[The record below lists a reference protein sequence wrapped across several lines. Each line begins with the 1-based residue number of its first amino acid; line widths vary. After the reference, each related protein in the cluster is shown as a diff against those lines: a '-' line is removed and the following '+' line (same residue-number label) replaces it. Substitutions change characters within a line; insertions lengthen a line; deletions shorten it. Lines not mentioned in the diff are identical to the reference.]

1 MHGPVT
7 KPQPEPARPLFSRL
21 PLALRL
27 ALREVAGG
35 LRGFGIFL
43 GCLALGVWA
52 IAAVGSVSRSLV
64 DGLNR
69 EGRVILGADIA
80 FSLPQREANAQ
91 ERAYL
96 EGLGRLGVVATMRA
110 MVNAGDKGSG
120 LVELKAVDGAY
131 PMLGTMKSTPATPLP
146 ELLATR
152 DGVAGALAD
161 PALMARLGLSVGDEV
176 SLGVARIRI
185 TSVIEDEP
193 DKVAEGVGFAPRLM
207 VSQET
212 LRASGLLQPGSLVR
226 WNYRIVLPP
235 ERSADS
241 DLGTVEAQ
249 AKGAFPDAGW
259 TIRSRVSAEPR
270 FARNIER
277 FTQFLALVGLT
288 ALVVGGVGVAN
299 AVHGFVDR
307 KRIAIAVM
315 KSLGAPG
322 GRVVAVHLVQVLMV
336 ATLGIIAGLAAGA
349 ATPFAVARLAEGQ
362 LPLPLNPTLAPGE
375 LLLAAAYGYL
385 VALAFALGPLGRAHD
400 IPVAALFRDRVERD
414 GRWPRP
420 IYMIGVGLAL
430 AGLVA
435 LALVSTMQT
444 KVAAIFLAC
453 AAGAYFVL
461 QLVAMGLMA
470 LMRRLPRPRRPL
482 LRLAMANI
490 HRPGAVTPAL
500 MLSLG
505 LGVTLLVVI
514 ALVDGNLRRNLSESL
529 PDKAP
534 SFFFIDIPSARTANF
549 DAMLQS
555 QAPGSTIDRVPM
567 MRGRVVSVKGVP
579 AEQVQAAENIGWVLE
594 GDRGITFSDTPPAG
608 SSVIAGQWWEPGYRG
623 TPLVSFDEEIAQGL
637 GLTIGDSIVVNVL
650 GRRIEAKVA
659 NLRRIEWRTMGI
671 NFVMVFSPNTFAGA
685 PHTHLATVALPDG
698 GTTTPAVVAHES
710 AIIRTLAQD
719 FPTVTAIRVRD
730 AMQAVNDVVGKLSVA
745 VRGASLVVLVAS
757 LLVLGGALAAGHRA
771 RLYDAVILKTLGAT
785 RGRLLFGYALEYGL
799 IGLCAA
805 AVGLVAGT
813 IASWFVIVRVMAFR
827 FSFAPVEALGAA
839 ALAIVVAI
847 LLGLIGAWHVLG
859 QKPARHLRNT

>member
-1 MHGPVT
+1 
-7 KPQPEPARPLFSRL
+7 
-21 PLALRL
+21 
-27 ALREVAGG
+27 
-35 LRGFGIFL
+35 
-43 GCLALGVWA
+43 
-52 IAAVGSVSRSLV
+52 
-64 DGLNR
+64 
-69 EGRVILGADIA
+69 
-80 FSLPQREANAQ
+80 
-91 ERAYL
+91 
-96 EGLGRLGVVATMRA
+96 
-110 MVNAGDKGSG
+110 
-120 LVELKAVDGAY
+120 
-131 PMLGTMKSTPATPLP
+131 
-146 ELLATR
+146 
-152 DGVAGALAD
+152 
-161 PALMARLGLSVGDEV
+161 
-176 SLGVARIRI
+176 
-185 TSVIEDEP
+185 
-193 DKVAEGVGFAPRLM
+193 
-207 VSQET
+207 
-212 LRASGLLQPGSLVR
+212 
-226 WNYRIVLPP
+226 
-235 ERSADS
+235 
-241 DLGTVEAQ
+241 
-249 AKGAFPDAGW
+249 
-259 TIRSRVSAEPR
+259 
-270 FARNIER
+270 
-277 FTQFLALVGLT
+277 
-288 ALVVGGVGVAN
+288 
-299 AVHGFVDR
+299 
-307 KRIAIAVM
+307 
-315 KSLGAPG
+315 
-322 GRVVAVHLVQVLMV
+322 
-336 ATLGIIAGLAAGA
+336 
-349 ATPFAVARLAEGQ
+349 
-362 LPLPLNPTLAPGE
+362 
-375 LLLAAAYGYL
+375 
-385 VALAFALGPLGRAHD
+385 
-400 IPVAALFRDRVERD
+400 
-414 GRWPRP
+414 
-420 IYMIGVGLAL
+420 
-430 AGLVA
+430 
-435 LALVSTMQT
+435 
-444 KVAAIFLAC
+444 
-453 AAGAYFVL
+453 
-461 QLVAMGLMA
+461 
-470 LMRRLPRPRRPL
+470 
-482 LRLAMANI
+482 
-490 HRPGAVTPAL
+490 
-500 MLSLG
+500 
-505 LGVTLLVVI
+505 VI